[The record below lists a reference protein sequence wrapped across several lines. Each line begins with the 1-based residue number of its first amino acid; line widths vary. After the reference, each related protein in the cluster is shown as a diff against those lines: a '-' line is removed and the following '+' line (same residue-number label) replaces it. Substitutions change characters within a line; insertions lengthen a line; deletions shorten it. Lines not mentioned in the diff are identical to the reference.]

1 MLNLV
6 SNALKRFY
14 QVKCLTYC
22 DVHLLDSTALESILS
37 SGIFGG
43 AFMAMR
49 KAAVRMLF
57 KDYYAPVMEGAVEES
72 DALRQSAKRAEAAE
86 RLRQRKA
93 RLSSDRRKRLSTD
106 RRKRLQLEMHSPTT
120 RRGSI
125 AVNPPTTT
133 TEVQPLDSDQ
143 GAPAEDT
150 PLSSDV
156 QNDDVPDDAA
166 EEEEG
171 VGEEEDEE
179 EQQQQ
184 QEEEEEEEAKQSS
197 EPRKLLTGKYF
208 VDALIESIKVGKEK
222 QSVIAAQNKASQEIG
237 EKFSDMERK
246 VKSLAGHA
254 DVHKDRLIDLDESL
268 ERAEARAACDSCV
281 AQRHLYALCLPQ
293 KLMRMIKAYVT
304 GGAKCGGGGKMPK
317 PKKAEDEMTTH
328 DYSSLAQSHVILAT
342 QRFDKIGGRINSL
355 QEFASVPKVGYGY
368 VSGRLG
374 ALRGIHSRFRAPRCL
389 GGRGVW
395 GVAQAHAP
403 YTLDPS
409 HVTHTKL
416 SGEQAARKHD
426 RERAKR
432 DISAFNQARASGGVK
447 GAIATSRWERSSK
460 KFAWSSKVAISESED
475 DTGDAES
482 KGEVGSSDAASGDR
496 SMGAGRP
503 VTAPS

>member
-179 EQQQQ
+179 EEQQQQ
-184 QEEEEEEEAKQSS
+184 QEEEEEEEEAKQSS

-268 ERAEARAACDSCV
+268 ERAEARAARDSCV

-374 ALRGIHSRFRAPRCL
+374 LCAEFIPAFARHA
-389 GGRGVW
+389 VW
-395 GVAQAHAP
+395 GGGG
-403 YTLDPS
+403 LRRR
-409 HVTHTKL
+409 THLT
-416 SGEQAARKHD
+416 
-426 RERAKR
+426 
-432 DISAFNQARASGGVK
+432 
-447 GAIATSRWERSSK
+447 RS
-460 KFAWSSKVAISESED
+460 
-475 DTGDAES
+475 TH
-482 KGEVGSSDAASGDR
+482 R
-496 SMGAGRP
+496 
-503 VTAPS
+503 T

>member
-1 MLNLV
+1 
-6 SNALKRFY
+6 
-14 QVKCLTYC
+14 
-22 DVHLLDSTALESILS
+22 
-37 SGIFGG
+37 
-43 AFMAMR
+43 MAMR

-184 QEEEEEEEAKQSS
+184 QEEEEEEEEAKQSS

-268 ERAEARAACDSCV
+268 ERAEARAARDSCV

-389 GGRGVW
+389 GVGG
-395 GVAQAHAP
+395 GAQAHAP